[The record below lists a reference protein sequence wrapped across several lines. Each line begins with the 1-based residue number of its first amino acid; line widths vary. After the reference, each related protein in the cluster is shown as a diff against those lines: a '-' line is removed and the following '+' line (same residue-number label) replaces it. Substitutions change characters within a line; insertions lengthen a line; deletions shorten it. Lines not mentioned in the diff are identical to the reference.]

1 MGAGVAELVGQLAA
15 VNVQLATAPESAEL
29 LVQRAA
35 LEAELKAAKA
45 KKSAASAAAGAWC
58 LLSSFSRALYVV
70 SPAPSPAR
78 PPRPNLTHKHS

>member
-1 MGAGVAELVGQLAA
+1 MGAGVAELQGKLAK
-15 VNVQLATAPESAEL
+15 VVVQLATAPESAKL
-29 LVQRAA
+29 LEQQAA

-58 LLSSFSRALYVV
+58 LLSSFSRAPNAV

-78 PPRPNLTHKHS
+78 PSPCISHTNTL